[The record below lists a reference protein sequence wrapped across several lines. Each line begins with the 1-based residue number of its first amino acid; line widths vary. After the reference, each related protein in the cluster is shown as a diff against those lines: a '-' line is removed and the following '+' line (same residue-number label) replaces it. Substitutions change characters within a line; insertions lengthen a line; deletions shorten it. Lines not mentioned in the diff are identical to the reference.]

1 MGLGYAL
8 AYRLGLTPWERAAT
22 EGAAQGAALFDREE
36 ADRAQP
42 YGRALDLGCGTGRHT
57 MDLAARGWQATG
69 VELVSRALHQAQ
81 QRAAAEGSTATFVQ
95 GDVTAL
101 DRAAIGRDYS
111 FFFDLGCFHG
121 LTDAQRAAMAAGVTA
136 AAAPKATICCSP
148 SNRDGGDPYPAGP
161 AEPTSSRPSPA
172 GR

>member
-42 YGRALDLGCGTGRHT
+42 YGRAFDLGRGTGRHT

-69 VELVSRALHQAQ
+69 VELVSRASHQAQ

-101 DRAAIGRDYS
+101 DPAAIGRDYS
-111 FFFDLGCFHG
+111 F
-121 LTDAQRAAMAAGVTA
+121 
-136 AAAPKATICCSP
+136 
-148 SNRDGGDPYPAGP
+148 
-161 AEPTSSRPSPA
+161 
-172 GR
+172 